1 MGPYQGA
8 AAWRRWMVAAATLA
22 LAAPLWAQAPK
33 IFRDGDFWVEETT
46 GTLSAGHEFRSVLDI
61 GSLLVEGNSSQIS
74 YVVRKRARAS
84 SEEEARRQFEQLRI
98 SATKVGDA
106 VLLEGHLLSRSVNRL
121 SADIV
126 VEIPRMT
133 QLVKVET
140 KGGNLALSS
149 VSGTIIGTT
158 TGGNVKVDT
167 VSGPVKIMSGGGNME
182 ASNVASDLYFQS
194 GGGDVSID
202 RANGQVTVKT
212 GGGQVSIGTA
222 GPIVVETG
230 AGNVDVKRCNGDLH
244 ASTGGGNLNLGDVYG
259 AVTADSGG
267 GTVKL
272 ASAKGDVRVV
282 TGGDL
287 HVLTQLLA
295 SDVRVVTGGGA
306 VELMKLGQ
314 SAHVETGG
322 GSITA
327 QFVAGRSQ
335 FKDSSLRTAVG
346 NILVYLP
353 RDLGVSVHASTEMAS
368 GTGITSTFTG
378 LTISSEGGKYG
389 PKSMS
394 AEGSL
399 NGGGPILRVR
409 TTIGQI
415 DIRPSQ

>member
-33 IFRDGDFWVEETT
+33 IFRDGDSWVEETT
-46 GTLSAGHEFRSVLDI
+46 GTLSAGHEFRSFMDI

-74 YVVRKRARAS
+74 YVVRKRARVG

-106 VLLEGHLLSRSVNRL
+106 VVLEGRLLSRSVNRL

-126 VEIPRMT
+126 VQIPRMT

-149 VSGTIIGTT
+149 VSGSIIGAT

-194 GGGDVSID
+194 GGGNVSID

-212 GGGQVSIGTA
+212 GGGQVAIGTA
-222 GPIVVETG
+222 GPTVVETG

-244 ASTGGGNLNLGDVYG
+244 ATTGGGNLNLGDVYG
-259 AVTADSGG
+259 AVTADTGG

-282 TGGDL
+282 TGG
-287 HVLTQLLA
+287 
-295 SDVRVVTGGGA
+295 GA
-306 VELMKLGQ
+306 VELMKLGE

-346 NILVYLP
+346 NIVVFLP
-353 RDLGVSVHASTEMAS
+353 RDLGVSVHASTEMAN
-368 GTGITSTFTG
+368 GTGITSTFSG

-415 DIRPSQ
+415 DIRQSP

>member
-22 LAAPLWAQAPK
+22 LATPLWAQAPK
-33 IFRDGDFWVEETT
+33 IFRDGDSWVEETS
-46 GTLSAGHEFRSVLDI
+46 GTLSAGHEFRSFVDI

-74 YVVRKRARAS
+74 YVVRKRARAG
-84 SEEEARRQFEQLRI
+84 SEEEARREFEQLRI
-98 SATKVGDA
+98 SAAKVGDA
-106 VLLEGHLLSRSVNRL
+106 VVLEGRLLSRGVNRL

-126 VEIPRMT
+126 VQIPRMT

-140 KGGNLALSS
+140 KGGNLALSL
-149 VSGTIIGTT
+149 VSGSIIGATS
-158 TGGNVKVDT
+158 GGNVKVDT

-182 ASNVASDLYFQS
+182 ASNVTSDLYFQS
-194 GGGDVSID
+194 GGGNVSID

-222 GPIVVETG
+222 GPTVVETG
-230 AGNVDVKRCNGDLH
+230 AGNVDVKRCNGDLQ
-244 ASTGGGNLNLGDVYG
+244 ATTGGGNLNLGDVYG
-259 AVTADSGG
+259 AVTADTRA

-272 ASAKGDVRVV
+272 ASAKG
-282 TGGDL
+282 
-287 HVLTQLLA
+287 
-295 SDVRVVTGGGA
+295 DVRVVTGGGA

-346 NILVYLP
+346 NIVVYLP
-353 RDLGVSVHASTEMAS
+353 RDLGVSVHASTEMAN
-368 GTGITSTFTG
+368 GTGITSTFPG

-415 DIRPSQ
+415 DIRQSQ

>member
-1 MGPYQGA
+1 MKTGPYQGA

-46 GTLSAGHEFRSVLDI
+46 GTLSAGHEFRSVVDI

-106 VLLEGHLLSRSVNRL
+106 VILEGRLLSRSVNRL

-126 VEIPRMT
+126 VQIPRMT

-149 VSGTIIGTT
+149 VSGSIIGAT
-158 TGGNVKVDT
+158 TGGNVKIDT

-194 GGGDVSID
+194 GGGNVLID
-202 RANGQVTVKT
+202 RANGQVVVKT

-222 GPIVVETG
+222 GPTVVETG

-244 ASTGGGNLNLGDVYG
+244 ATTGGGNLNLGDVYG

-272 ASAKGDVRVV
+272 ASAKG
-282 TGGDL
+282 
-287 HVLTQLLA
+287 
-295 SDVRVVTGGGA
+295 DVRVVTGGGA

-346 NILVYLP
+346 NIVVYLP
-353 RDLGVSVHASTEMAS
+353 RDLGVSVHASTEMAN

-415 DIRPSQ
+415 DIRQSQ

>member
-33 IFRDGDFWVEETT
+33 IFRDGDSWVEETT
-46 GTLSAGHEFRSVLDI
+46 GTLSAGHEFRSFMDI

-74 YVVRKRARAS
+74 YVVRKRARTG

-106 VLLEGHLLSRSVNRL
+106 VVLEGRLLSRSVNRL

-126 VEIPRMT
+126 VQIPRMT

-149 VSGTIIGTT
+149 VSGSIIGAT

-167 VSGPVKIMSGGGNME
+167 VSGPVKIISGGGNME

-194 GGGDVSID
+194 GGGNVSID

-212 GGGQVSIGTA
+212 GGGQVAIGTA
-222 GPIVVETG
+222 GPTVVETG

-244 ASTGGGNLNLGDVYG
+244 ATTGGGNLNLGDVYG
-259 AVTADSGG
+259 AVTADTGG

-282 TGGDL
+282 TGG
-287 HVLTQLLA
+287 
-295 SDVRVVTGGGA
+295 GA
-306 VELMKLGQ
+306 VELMKLGE

-346 NILVYLP
+346 NIVVYLP
-353 RDLGVSVHASTEMAS
+353 RDLGVSVHASTEMAN
-368 GTGITSTFTG
+368 GTGITSTFSG

-415 DIRPSQ
+415 DIRQSP

>member
-1 MGPYQGA
+1 MKKGPYQGA
-8 AAWRRWMVAAATLA
+8 AVWRRWMVAAATLA
-22 LAAPLWAQAPK
+22 LAVPLWAQAPK
-33 IFRDGDFWVEETT
+33 VFRDGDSWVEETT
-46 GTLSAGHEFRSVLDI
+46 GTLSAGHEFRSFVDI
-61 GSLLVEGNSSQIS
+61 GSLLVQGNSSQVS
-74 YVVRKRARAS
+74 YVVRKRSRVG
-84 SEEEARRQFEQLRI
+84 SEQEARQQFEQLRI

-106 VLLEGHLLSRSVNRL
+106 VVLEGRLLSRSVNRL

-126 VEIPRMT
+126 VQIPRLT

-149 VSGTIIGTT
+149 VSGSIIGATA
-158 TGGNVKVDT
+158 GGNVKVDT

-182 ASNVASDLYFQS
+182 ASNVTSDLYFQS
-194 GGGDVSID
+194 GGGNVSID
-202 RANGQVTVKT
+202 RANGQVIVKT

-222 GPIVVETG
+222 GPTTVETG

-244 ASTGGGNLNLGDVYG
+244 ASTGGGNLSLGDVYG
-259 AVTADSGG
+259 SVIADTGG
-267 GTVKL
+267 GTIKL
-272 ASAKGDVRVV
+272 ASAKG
-282 TGGDL
+282 
-287 HVLTQLLA
+287 
-295 SDVRVVTGGGA
+295 DVRVVTGGGA

-322 GSITA
+322 GSITV
-327 QFVAGRSQ
+327 QFVAGRAQ
-335 FKDSSLRTAVG
+335 FKDSALRTALG
-346 NILVYLP
+346 NIVVYLP
-353 RDLGVSVHASTEMAS
+353 RDLGVNVHASTEMAN
-368 GTGITSTFTG
+368 GAGITSAFPG

-415 DIRPSQ
+415 DIRQSQ

>member
-33 IFRDGDFWVEETT
+33 IVRDGDFWVEETT
-46 GTLSAGHEFRSVLDI
+46 GTLSAGHEFRSVVDI

-106 VLLEGHLLSRSVNRL
+106 VILEGRLLSRSVNRL

-149 VSGTIIGTT
+149 VSGTIIGAT

-194 GGGDVSID
+194 GGGNVSID

-222 GPIVVETG
+222 GPTVVETG

-282 TGGDL
+282 TGG
-287 HVLTQLLA
+287 
-295 SDVRVVTGGGA
+295 GA

-346 NILVYLP
+346 NIVVYLP
-353 RDLGVSVHASTEMAS
+353 RDLGVSVHASTEMAN

-415 DIRPSQ
+415 DIRQSQ

>member
-33 IFRDGDFWVEETT
+33 IFRDGDSWVEETT
-46 GTLSAGHEFRSVLDI
+46 GTLSAGHEFRSFMDI

-74 YVVRKRARAS
+74 YVVRKRARTG

-106 VLLEGHLLSRSVNRL
+106 VVLEGRLLSRSVNRL

-126 VEIPRMT
+126 VQIPRMT

-149 VSGTIIGTT
+149 VSGSIIGAT

-194 GGGDVSID
+194 GGGNVSID

-212 GGGQVSIGTA
+212 GGGQVAIGTA
-222 GPIVVETG
+222 GPTVVETG

-244 ASTGGGNLNLGDVYG
+244 ATTGGGNLNLGDVYG
-259 AVTADSGG
+259 AVTADTGG

-282 TGGDL
+282 TGG
-287 HVLTQLLA
+287 
-295 SDVRVVTGGGA
+295 GA
-306 VELMKLGQ
+306 VELMKLGE

-346 NILVYLP
+346 NIVVYLP
-353 RDLGVSVHASTEMAS
+353 RDLGVSVHASTEMAN
-368 GTGITSTFTG
+368 GTGITSTFSG

-415 DIRPSQ
+415 DIRQSP

>member
-22 LAAPLWAQAPK
+22 LAAPLWAQSPK
-33 IFRDGDFWVEETT
+33 VFRDGDSWVEETT
-46 GTLSAGHEFRSVLDI
+46 GTLSAGREFRSFMDL
-61 GSLLVEGNSSQIS
+61 GSLMVQGNSSQVS
-74 YVVRKRARAS
+74 YVVRKRSLAG

-106 VLLEGHLLSRSVNRL
+106 VILEGRLLSRSVNRL

-126 VEIPRMT
+126 VQIPRMT

-149 VSGTIIGTT
+149 ISGSLIGATA
-158 TGGNVKVDT
+158 GGNVKLDT
-167 VSGPVKIMSGGGNME
+167 VSGPVKIMSGGGNMD
-182 ASNVASDLYFQS
+182 ASNIMADLYFQS
-194 GGGDVSID
+194 GGGNVSID
-202 RANGQVTVKT
+202 RANGQVVVKT

-222 GPIVVETG
+222 GPTTVETG

-259 AVTADSGG
+259 SVTADTGG

-272 ASAKGDVRVV
+272 ASAKGDV
-282 TGGDL
+282 
-287 HVLTQLLA
+287 H
-295 SDVRVVTGGGA
+295 VVTGGGA

-322 GSITA
+322 GTITA
-327 QFVAGRSQ
+327 QFVATRSQ
-335 FKDSSLRTAVG
+335 FKDSMLRTAVG
-346 NILVYLP
+346 NVVVYLP
-353 RDLGVSVHASTEMAS
+353 RDLGVNVHASTEMAN
-368 GTGITSTFTG
+368 GTGITSTFPG
-378 LTISSEGGKYG
+378 LTINSEGGKYG

-394 AEGSL
+394 AEGML
-399 NGGGPILRVR
+399 NGGGPVLRVR

-415 DIRPSQ
+415 DIRQSQ